1 MPKKLYLTSTDIEEA
16 SKKLVK
22 KLRKLNFKKKKSLV
36 VGIGRG
42 GLIPAQYVAY
52 GLGIRDITTLQSK
65 LYKGDKIDTN
75 QMEISGALLLDYDS
89 YDTIFLIDDLV
100 DTGTTINVVADVMEQ
115 MAEEFDTNITV
126 IPAVLYT
133 QQTKKTSQEEGIIY
147 GKILKKDKKGKS
159 IWVEFPWNT
168 FIEGADS

>member
-1 MPKKLYLTSTDIEEA
+1 MSKLYLTSDDIEKA
-16 SKKLVK
+16 AKKLVK
-22 KLRKLNFKKKKSLV
+22 KLRKLNFKRKKSLV

-65 LYKGDKIDTN
+65 LYEGDQMDEKK
-75 QMEISGALLLDYDS
+75 MEISGALMLDYDT
-89 YDTIFLIDDLV
+89 YDTIFLVDDLV
-100 DTGTTINVVADVMEQ
+100 DSGTTINVVADVMEQ
-115 MAEEFDTNITV
+115 MAEEFDTDITV
-126 IPAVLYT
+126 VPAVLYT
-133 QQTKKTSQEEGIIY
+133 QQSKQLSEEDGIIY
-147 GKILKKDKKGKS
+147 GKTLKKDKKGNS